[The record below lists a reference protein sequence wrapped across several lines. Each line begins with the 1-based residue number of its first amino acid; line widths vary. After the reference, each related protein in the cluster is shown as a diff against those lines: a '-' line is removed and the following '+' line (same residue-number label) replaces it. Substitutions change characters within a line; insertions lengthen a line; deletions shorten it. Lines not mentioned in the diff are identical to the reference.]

1 MHTLLKPNRSRAT
14 LLAGMTLG
22 AWLAAGLLPGA
33 AAAQA
38 TPSSAPAAPKAKDF
52 RGFSGVHWPMD
63 FDVRKG
69 HCDRDHITDSPR
81 HSGAI
86 ASLGQRRELNRSAA
100 MLVGARLPDLLPSSL
115 GAELDEGDRACM
127 GQILE
132 LAASGHWVSW
142 DNGAT
147 GIHYEMQPDAGRDGI
162 AGACRA
168 FVLRASGNYHRAKR
182 TAMAC
187 ESGPGLWQL
196 SGL

>member
-1 MHTLLKPNRSRAT
+1 MSLQPIGSRAAW
-14 LLAGMTLG
+14 LAALALG
-22 AWLAAGLLPGA
+22 AWLASGLSPRA
-33 AAAQA
+33 IVAAQA
-38 TPSSAPAAPKAKDF
+38 TASPPPAAPKTGDF
-52 RGFSGVHWPMD
+52 RGYSGIHWPTD

-69 HCDRDHITDSPR
+69 HCDRERITENPR
-81 HSGAI
+81 RSDAI

-127 GQILE
+127 GQVLE
-132 LAASGHWVSW
+132 LGASGRWVSW

-168 FVLRASGNYHRAKR
+168 FFLRASGNYHRAKR

-187 ESGPGLWQL
+187 ESGPGLWKL